1 MELQFEAG
9 DLVEVRLV
17 KKKTSLY
24 YSPASWSISKF
35 KIRLIMEVFEFLS
48 RYKEIEQIIFFGSF
62 LTKEVQYRDIDIF
75 IIYEKTRIEI
85 EEKIKKSLE
94 EEFSLKFHI
103 ISATKEELED
113 SLEYSPLGRSMLFY
127 CVSDKPLP
135 QMKERKIKKDHI
147 RFLLM
152 MPEDLIALETML
164 KSRAYYDALRKVL
177 IIKKFLK
184 KEKEDSKEV
193 QKKIEKRIGKEI
205 TEKIMQDEVITLEE
219 WTTIKKEMSKE
230 IKEVY
235 DILKKVKD
243 E

>member
-1 MELQFEAG
+1 
-9 DLVEVRLV
+9 
-17 KKKTSLY
+17 
-24 YSPASWSISKF
+24 
-35 KIRLIMEVFEFLS
+35 
-48 RYKEIEQIIFFGSF
+48 
-62 LTKEVQYRDIDIF
+62 
-75 IIYEKTRIEI
+75 
-85 EEKIKKSLE
+85 
-94 EEFSLKFHI
+94 
-103 ISATKEELED
+103 
-113 SLEYSPLGRSMLFY
+113 
-127 CVSDKPLP
+127 
-135 QMKERKIKKDHI
+135 
-147 RFLLM
+147 M